1 MINELCKL
9 AHEAAVEKGFY
20 ERKRELPELLMLVVS
35 ELSEAMESERKG
47 REVEG
52 FMQEMAK
59 DYAVNFEGFS
69 DDNYRLNFDHEM
81 RGGIEEEI
89 ADAFIRLFDICGY
102 YGIDAEAWITAKM
115 KYNKLRPRMHGK
127 KY

>member
-1 MINELCKL
+1 MINELCKQ

-20 ERKRELPELLMLVVS
+20 ERKRDLPELLMLVVS
-35 ELSEAMESERKG
+35 ELAEAMEAERKG
-47 REVEG
+47 QKIEG
-52 FMQEMAK
+52 WMQDLAK
-59 DYAVNFEGFS
+59 AYTGEGNFAS
-69 DDNYRLNFDHEM
+69 VDAYPLNFDHDL
-81 RGGIEEEI
+81 RGTIEEEI

-115 KYNKLRPRMHGK
+115 KYNRLRPRMHGK

>member
-1 MINELCKL
+1 MINELCKQ

-35 ELSEAMESERKG
+35 ELSEAMEAERKG
-47 REVEG
+47 RDVDPQS
-52 FMQEMAK
+52 QELAQI
-59 DYAVNFEGFS
+59 YANGYESS
-69 DDNYRLNFDHEM
+69 DDNYRLDFYHEM

-115 KYNKLRPRMHGK
+115 KYNRLRPRMHGK